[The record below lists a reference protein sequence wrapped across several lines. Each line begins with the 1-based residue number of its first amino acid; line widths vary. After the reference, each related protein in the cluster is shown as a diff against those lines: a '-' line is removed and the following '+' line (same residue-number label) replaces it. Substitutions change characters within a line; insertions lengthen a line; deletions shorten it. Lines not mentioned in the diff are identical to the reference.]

1 LSNSPDSKGD
11 SATLAGNRRR
21 VPRYSFVA
29 TAEMTDAANSSRLSG
44 RVAEISRYGCY
55 MDSANTLPVDTIL
68 NISISCDE
76 GVFATKG
83 KILYV
88 QEYIGMGI
96 VFLETPEEQ
105 LKVLDS
111 WLAKLLPTPSQ

>member
-1 LSNSPDSKGD
+1 MVNSPDPRGD
-11 SATLAGNRRR
+11 SATLSGNRRR

-29 TAEMTDAANSSRLSG
+29 TAEIADSASGMKLSG

-55 MDSANTLPVDTIL
+55 LDTANTLPVDTLLDIRV
-68 NISISCDE
+68 SCDD

-96 VFLETPEEQ
+96 VFLDTPSDQ
-105 LKVLDS
+105 LEVLDS
-111 WLAKLLPTPSQ
+111 WLAKLPPDSNP